1 MPEPGY
7 VKAPDTL
14 EGNRGQA
21 LSRSNES
28 KPTLAPMPAWAKE
41 PTYKLDTHQPSTPE
55 DIHQRQR
62 AAAWRKRG
70 KDATRKASHGLTPLM
85 VEMYPPRPPQPSTY
99 LMSDAQR
106 VEYAR
111 ALMNDP
117 RVPWSA
123 WECRARLAAPAR
135 EAVAA

>member
-1 MPEPGY
+1 MLNPRY
-7 VKAPDTL
+7 VKTPDL
-14 EGNRGQA
+14 VEGDRGETI
-21 LSRSNES
+21 SKSNES
-28 KPTLAPMPAWAKE
+28 RFTLAPLPAWAQE
-41 PTYKLDTHQPSTPE
+41 PTYKLDAYLPSSPE
-55 DIHQRQR
+55 EIHQRQR
-62 AAAWRKRG
+62 AAAWRKRT
-70 KDATRKASHGLTPLM
+70 KDATRRASHGLTPLV

-123 WECRARLAAPAR
+123 WECRARLVAPAQ
-135 EAVAA
+135 AVAA